1 MKVNDGKPFLT
12 KVINISN
19 LDPRFRFE
27 VFASSK
33 DLKMNIVTFDPIV
46 PINMGLGNESRV
58 LVTERIELTRF

>member
-1 MKVNDGKPFLT
+1 
-12 KVINISN
+12 VINISN